1 MVAMLR
7 HGVSRFDI
15 AVMLC
20 MPPALAQHELG
31 NLFRREKM
39 RMVAVVVVVQDDPQ
53 PAERLKH
60 QERQQAQ
67 EGNEPPKSESASVSG
82 CCAENHRDHYSDS
95 AGAGQVKI
103 ENLALW

>member
-1 MVAMLR
+1 MLR
-7 HGVSRFDI
+7 HRVSRFDI
-15 AVMLC
+15 AVMFC
-20 MPPALAQHELG
+20 MPPGFARHELG
-31 NLFRREKM
+31 NLIRRDKM

-67 EGNEPPKSESASVSG
+67 EGNEPPKRASSSVLG

-95 AGAGQVKI
+95 AGSGQVKI
-103 ENLALW
+103 ETPAPW